1 MTVDQIDR
9 QEIGP
14 LREGARHRR
23 ATAPVRARSS
33 AVAATGGG
41 AAAPG
46 SGAPGGGRAPGV
58 PRAAYEL
65 LADAGRGLGRAIRAG
80 TPGERYAAAHLAAL
94 RGAAA
99 VLATRARPRRSAGG
113 SAWDLLPRVAPELT
127 EWAVFFGA
135 GSAKRR
141 AAEAGLSTVVSAR
154 EADDMIRQSSAFL
167 DLVEGVLGA
176 A

>member
-1 MTVDQIDR
+1 MSVEQIDR
-9 QEIGP
+9 QGIGP
-14 LREGARHRR
+14 LREGAHERR
-23 ATAPVRARSS
+23 VTASVRACPP
-33 AVAATGGG
+33 G
-41 AAAPG
+41 AAAASRPPV
-46 SGAPGGGRAPGV
+46 SGGRTPGV
-58 PRAAYEL
+58 PRAAYDL

-80 TPGERYAAAHLAAL
+80 NPGERYAAAHLAAL

-141 AAEAGLSTVVSAR
+141 AAEAGLSTAVSAR
-154 EADDMIRQSSAFL
+154 EADDMVRQSSAFL